1 MAKKTKE
8 GKRIVKEKKHEETQN
23 NKNVEEKINKDD
35 KSNSDVE
42 IEKLKSDVDHWKNE
56 YYRAYADMQNLRK
69 RIEADHREAI
79 KYRAEGFV
87 SDLLPILDGFHMA
100 LNAETKSPEMKN
112 FLVGFEFIY
121 RNLVNVLENEGVK
134 EFSPKIGEEFD
145 PSYMQ
150 AIETEVN
157 EKDPNKIV
165 KVVTKGYK
173 LHDHLIRPAMV
184 VVTIKEKNDKE
195 QKNNDENVQ
204 NMDA

>member
-1 MAKKTKE
+1 MKE
-8 GKRIVKEKKHEETQN
+8 EMKDSK
-23 NKNVEEKINKDD
+23 EEKTTNHI
-35 KSNSDVE
+35 SE
-42 IEKLKSDVDHWKNE
+42 LEKAKSDAEHWKNE

-100 LNAETKSPEMKN
+100 LNAKTSSPEMKN

-134 EFSPKIGEEFD
+134 EFAPNIGDEFD
-145 PSYMQ
+145 PTFMQ

-157 EKDPNKIV
+157 EKNPNKIV

-184 VVTIKEKNDKE
+184 VVTIKEKNEKQNE
-195 QKNNDENVQ
+195 ENVQ
-204 NMDA
+204 KTDA